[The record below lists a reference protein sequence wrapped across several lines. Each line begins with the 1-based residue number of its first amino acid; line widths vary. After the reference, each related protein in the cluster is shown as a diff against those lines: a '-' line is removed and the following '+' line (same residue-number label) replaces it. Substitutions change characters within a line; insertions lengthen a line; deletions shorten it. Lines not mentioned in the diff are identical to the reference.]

1 MNTLQ
6 ETMTDYGLGVHHII
20 YDGKI
25 HRFCPQ
31 DGKSKTGWYVAFQ
44 DGNFESG
51 AFGCWKS
58 DIKENFCN
66 LEKQNFTKEQKK
78 QYAKQ
83 MARIARQTTLDIK
96 RRNSISKQECIERWN
111 KASVKNVNS
120 HTYCKNKQIDALGAR
135 LDDKNNLL
143 IPIYDNNINI
153 CNIQSINTKGFKLFA
168 KGARIKNCYHP
179 IGFENRRPPIIIL
192 CEGYATGTS
201 IFLATHLPVVV
212 CFNAGNIQEVA
223 TSICLKHNNAKFII
237 TGDDDQFNTINIGR
251 AKAQEAAKLIG
262 AKAVFPRFQDLLSK
276 PTDFNDLHC
285 LEGLNTVNEQIMEVC
300 DAL

>member
-6 ETMTDYGLGVHHII
+6 ETMADYGLGIHPII
-20 YDGKI
+20 HDGRI

-44 DGNFESG
+44 DDGFESG
-51 AFGCWKS
+51 AFGCWKN

-66 LEKQNFTKEQKK
+66 LEKQSFTKEQKK

-96 RRNSISKQECIERWN
+96 RRNSIAKQECIERWS
-111 KASVKNVNS
+111 KASIKNVSS
-120 HTYCKNKQIDALGAR
+120 HTYCKNKQIDALDAR

-143 IPIYDNNINI
+143 IPIYDNNINL
-153 CNIQSINTKGFKLFA
+153 CNIQSINAKGFKLFA
-168 KGARIKNCYHP
+168 KGARIKNCYHR
-179 IGFENRRPPIIIL
+179 IGFENSRPSIIIL
-192 CEGYATGTS
+192 CEGYATGVS
-201 IFLATHLPVVV
+201 IFLATHLPVIA
-212 CFNAGNIQEVA
+212 CFNTGNLQDVA
-223 TSICLKHNNAKFII
+223 TNIYLKHNKAKFVIA
-237 TGDDDQFNTINIGR
+237 GDDDQFNTINIGR
-251 AKAQEAAKLIG
+251 TKAQEAAKLIG
-262 AKAVFPRFQDLLSK
+262 ASVVFPRFQDLSTK

-285 LEGLNTVNEQIMEVC
+285 LEGLNTVNKQIMEVC